1 VGRGRIPSLLPLG
14 QALPRPQARTR
25 GVCPRSFLISIRAQ
39 QIQLLLI
46 GLSLGVF
53 FWLQER
59 AALAASDPNRYVEKR
74 KPIPDSQ
81 VLLKRFSYMQL
92 KIPEL

>member
-1 VGRGRIPSLLPLG
+1 
-14 QALPRPQARTR
+14 
-25 GVCPRSFLISIRAQ
+25 LISIRAQ

-74 KPIPDSQ
+74 KPSPDSQ

-92 KIPEL
+92 KIPDL

>member
-1 VGRGRIPSLLPLG
+1 
-14 QALPRPQARTR
+14 
-25 GVCPRSFLISIRAQ
+25 
-39 QIQLLLI
+39 
-46 GLSLGVF
+46 VF
-53 FWLQER
+53 FWLQDR